1 MAKADRIYFENL
13 ETAAD
18 WAYKAAS
25 YLVTCLSDY
34 RPENIKNML
43 DTMHEYENSGDLK
56 KHEMSSMLA
65 KAFVTPIEREDL
77 AQISSYIDDVTD
89 SLEEVLQALY
99 MYKIVSIPKDAVIFA
114 EKLVE
119 CSQLMKSLL
128 GEFANFKKPEKISKT
143 VIDLNHIEE
152 ECDKLYIESTM
163 RLNDCFDN
171 VLDIISWRE
180 IYNRMETCADSC
192 EHVGDSI
199 EMIVMKNS

>member
-13 ETAAD
+13 EVAAD

-34 RPENIKNML
+34 KPENIKDML

-89 SLEEVLQALY
+89 SVEEVLQALY
-99 MYKIVSIPKDAVIFA
+99 MYKITSIPKDAIKFA
-114 EKLVE
+114 EKLVG
-119 CSQLMKSLL
+119 CSELMKSLL
-128 GEFANFKKPEKISKT
+128 GEFSNFKKPEKISKI

-163 RLNDCFDN
+163 RLNDEFEN

-199 EMIVMKNS
+199 EMIIMKNS